1 MKKILLIGLLLL
13 TGTIVAQE
21 ADYNKWS
28 IELQGG
34 ASKATRPFTPGYVAD
49 EATFFQGS
57 VGVHDIC
64 STINLV

>member
-28 IELQGG
+28 IELQ
-34 ASKATRPFTPGYVAD
+34 A
-49 EATFFQGS
+49 
-57 VGVHDIC
+57 H
-64 STINLV
+64 L